1 MTGFEAGEVPVG
13 CVFVRFDAESKNK
26 YEIIARA
33 HNLTNL
39 TKDATRHC
47 EMLCINEVLKKQN
60 ANYDAEK
67 VFEDAV
73 LYVTVEPCI
82 MCGYALN
89 LMKIKKVY
97 FGCWNDRF
105 GGNGSII
112 DTQKM
117 APHHYETIGGLK
129 EEEAKN
135 MLRKFYEKGN
145 ENLPEE
151 MRHRTKKI
159 KGEEEK

>member
-1 MTGFEAGEVPVG
+1 MDTLSFDDIDVKLMDEALNMANRGFEAGEVPVG

-117 APHHYETIGGLK
+117 APHHYETIGSFFLNWK
-129 EEEAKN
+129 
-135 MLRKFYEKGN
+135 MSLIF
-145 ENLPEE
+145 
-151 MRHRTKKI
+151 
-159 KGEEEK
+159 